1 MSCCDDKD
9 ELAASDIITTESE
22 CVDTA
27 PVQPCPATTVVQ
39 PCNTVQPCA
48 VPAAIPIPIPYFL
61 GTAQCVQDHG
71 SPCDSDNEVDIKV
84 ANAFNLPACGKSALL
99 SVPSIDGLM
108 IGGYLWN
115 PNFGYLRAINF
126 DAATHMIT
134 VQNDCQAGNA
144 PVGTSVP
151 ACTRFILAPPPAVQ
165 AGGGLTTGPY
175 LAVDFT
181 APPVGQCINLS
192 VTTAAGLVVGKSTAI
207 AGGTYRISAVINAS
221 TITICNDG
229 AGVTPN
235 TQVLARNTNG
245 DLQYPLIL
253 LDDNACSHTPIYTGK
268 ILVCHNGIQAPLI
281 GLLDDQIPVLTAGT
295 QEVTFKS
302 LGIPVV
308 NCTALTVGLTLDPL
322 NPPGS
327 AYLGIVGDTTG
338 FNAADFVTI
347 GSVTFTV
354 QTIDDG
360 THVHIVPVVDPVAI
374 VSFPAGSPLCQA
386 SCCSRLG
393 LLENTI
399 YINQNANGHKTREG
413 TVASATSTDITTGT
427 LTAGGASGLAT
438 EGNISVVNAADVPL
452 DVRVRYEGA
461 IQCVLHDT
469 AAQYAQVN
477 HALLISQGVAPGAVA
492 QVIGRP
498 RTFVIPAA
506 AAGGT
511 ALHGSEVTHEEVFT
525 IPARTTWIFKF
536 NSSFQ
541 YAAGNAVNITVAHH
555 TARIVLSGTSQL

>member
-1 MSCCDDKD
+1 MSCCDDDK
-9 ELAASDIITTESE
+9 ELSASDIITTESE
-22 CVDTA
+22 CVDTS
-27 PVQPCPATTVVQ
+27 PVQPCPATTVIQ
-39 PCNTVQPCA
+39 QQSCSA
-48 VPAAIPIPIPYFL
+48 PAIIPVPYFL
-61 GTAQCVQDHG
+61 DSAQCVQNHS
-71 SPCDSDNEVDIKV
+71 SPCNSDNEVDIKV

-99 SVPSIDGLM
+99 SVPSIDGMM

-144 PVGTSVP
+144 PIGTSVP
-151 ACTRFILAPPPAVQ
+151 ACTRFLLAPPPAVQ

-207 AGGTYRISAVINAS
+207 AGGTYRISSVVNAS
-221 TITICNDG
+221 TITACNDG

-235 TQVLARNTNG
+235 TQVLARNSSG

-253 LDDNACSHTPIYTGK
+253 LDDNACSHTPVFSGK
-268 ILVCHNGIQAPLI
+268 ILVCHDGITAPLA
-281 GLLDDQIPVLTAGT
+281 GLLDGQIPVYDEGTA
-295 QEVTFKS
+295 EVEFKS

-338 FNAADFVTI
+338 FIASDFVTLGDVI
-347 GSVTFTV
+347 FTV
-354 QTIDDG
+354 DTVDDG
-360 THVHIVPVVDPVAI
+360 THLHVIPTVDPVAI

-386 SCCSRLG
+386 SFGPRLT
-393 LLENTI
+393 LIENTI
-399 YINQNANGHKTREG
+399 YLNQNANGHKTRESTG
-413 TVASATSTDITTGT
+413 ASATSTDVTSGT
-427 LTAGGASGLAT
+427 LTAGGAAVTAT
-438 EGNISVVNAADVPL
+438 EGNISVVNAADLPM
-452 DVRVRYEGA
+452 DVRVSYEGA

-511 ALHGSEVTHEEVFT
+511 ALHGSEITHEEIFT
-525 IPARTTWIFKF
+525 IPANTTWIFKF

-541 YAAGNAVNITVAHH
+541 YAAGNAANITVAHH